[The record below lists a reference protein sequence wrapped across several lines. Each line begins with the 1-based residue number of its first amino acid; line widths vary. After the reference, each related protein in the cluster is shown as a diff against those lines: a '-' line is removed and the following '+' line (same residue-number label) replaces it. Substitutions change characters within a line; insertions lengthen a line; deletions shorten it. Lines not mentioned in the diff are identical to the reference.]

1 MSILPK
7 SVQKLVD
14 AFNKLPG
21 IGPKTAARLTFYL
34 LSQPE
39 SEIQELGKAI
49 YHLKR
54 NLVYC
59 SQCFNISEQDPCSV
73 CQDPKRDHRVIL
85 VVESPLDVL
94 AVEKTQEY
102 RGLYHVLGGVISP
115 VDDIGPEDIR
125 IKELLDRIKKGFHNI
140 SEIILATSPD
150 LEGEATAMYL
160 AQQINKIKQ
169 ENPKIAKIKITR
181 IARGLPVGIDLEY
194 ADEIT
199 LTRALEG
206 RKEY

>member
-160 AQQINKIKQ
+160 AQQINKMKQ